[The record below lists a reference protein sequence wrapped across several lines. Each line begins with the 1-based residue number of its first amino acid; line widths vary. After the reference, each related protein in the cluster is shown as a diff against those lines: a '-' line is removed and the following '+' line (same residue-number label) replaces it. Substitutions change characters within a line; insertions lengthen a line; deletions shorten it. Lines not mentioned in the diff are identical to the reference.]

1 MVNMPMDAVWRMRY
15 RAGRLR
21 GLIFAMTLF
30 VMTSAA
36 AAAAEAQKS
45 FASPEAA
52 ITALVDAVKLN
63 DQPLL
68 RVILGPRSSKLIS
81 SGDPVADE
89 RGRAAFIRAYSE
101 TNQLSLEGENKATLV
116 IGKDAWPFPIP
127 LVKNGGGWRFDSRQ
141 GEREILGRRIGRN
154 ELAAIQVCLAI
165 VDAEREYAAQDVDGN
180 GVLEYAPRFAST
192 PGKHDGLYW
201 PANPGEPQSP
211 LGSLLAAAAN
221 DGYARSGIRSLAPY
235 HGYFYRILT
244 KQGKDAPGGAYDY
257 FVKGRMI
264 GGFAVVAYPARYG
277 ASGVMT
283 LIANQDGVVFE
294 KNLGKNTAAIASK
307 MTTFNPDA
315 SWERPSSSGRSPNK
329 TP

>member
-15 RAGRLR
+15 RQGGLR
-21 GLIFAMTLF
+21 GAICAVAVF
-30 VMTSAA
+30 VMTFAI

-45 FASPEAA
+45 FTSPEAA
-52 ITALVDAVKLN
+52 IAALVDAVKLN

-68 RVILGPRSSKLIS
+68 RAILGPHSSKLIS

-89 RGRAAFIRAYSE
+89 RGRATFIKAYSE
-101 TNQLSLEGENKATLV
+101 TNQLLVEGGTKATLV

-127 LVKNGGGWRFDSRQ
+127 LVKSGGGWRFDTRQ
-141 GEREILGRRIGRN
+141 GEHEILSRRIGRN

-165 VDAEREYAAQDVDGN
+165 VDAEREYAAEDVDGD

-201 PANPGEPQSP
+201 PTKSGGPQSP

-221 DGYARSGIRSLAPY
+221 DGYARKGIKSLAPY

-257 FVKGRMI
+257 LVKDKMI
-264 GGFAVVAYPARYG
+264 GGFAVLAYPARYG
-277 ASGVMT
+277 ASGFMT
-283 LIANQDGVVFE
+283 FIVNQDGKVYE
-294 KNLGKNTAAIASK
+294 KNLGKHTAEIASR
-307 MTTFNPDA
+307 MTTYNPDTR
-315 SWERPSSSGRSPNK
+315 WKQP
-329 TP
+329 